1 MGESE
6 LKTALKREGEV
17 QVRDFWKE
25 AEAVVAM
32 RCKELE
38 TALNNSRTETER
50 QLLEA
55 TTGLRNSLLFEARAR
70 SHQRQL
76 HAEAEL
82 EARLLLLARRLLPEL
97 AGQDR
102 STMWHLLYEELPEA
116 DWSALTVHP
125 ADRKLA
131 ERHFSAASIDCDEN
145 LSGGLIASNA
155 DGTVRIDNSLDCRL
169 MRAWPELLPKLM
181 NELRERVN
189 KDETSHTD
197 TTG

>member
-6 LKTALKREGEV
+6 LKIALQREGEV
-17 QVRDFWKE
+17 QVRDFWKQ
-25 AEAVVAM
+25 AEMVVVM
-32 RCKELE
+32 RRKELE
-38 TALNNSRTETER
+38 TELHNSRTETER

-70 SHQRQL
+70 SHECQL
-76 HAEAEL
+76 HTEAEL

-97 AGQDR
+97 AGHDR
-102 STMWHLLYEELPEA
+102 SALWQVLYEELPEA

-131 ERHFSAASIDCDEN
+131 ERHFAAASIDCDAN

-169 MRAWPELLPKLM
+169 MRAWPDLQPKLLT
-181 NELRERVN
+181 ELREWVD